1 MEKKKT
7 EKADLE
13 NKKGLF
19 LQIGLVITLAGVLA
33 AFEWK
38 TYDAVDMSGLGR
50 VTEDFEEEIVI
61 QTEQTPPPPP
71 PPPPQEI
78 ITELEIVADDKEIEN
93 EVEISAEADE
103 RVAIEVYIAPVVEEE
118 EEYEEQQIFQVV
130 EDPPGFPGGDEARM
144 RYLQDNIRYP
154 AIAREAGIQGTIFIS
169 FVVERDGSITDV
181 QVLRGIGGGC
191 DEEAIR
197 VVRNMPR
204 WTPGKQRGRPVRV
217 QFTMPIRFT
226 LAG

>member
-1 MEKKKT
+1 MEKRKT

-19 LQIGLVITLAGVLA
+19 LQIGLVATLLVVLII
-33 AFEWK
+33 FEWK
-38 TYDAVDMSGLGR
+38 TYDKVFLMEEGRLVIEDDEVVLNTVDP
-50 VTEDFEEEIVI
+50 
-61 QTEQTPPPPP
+61 PPPPP

-78 ITELEIVADDKEIEN
+78 TTELEIVADDV
-93 EVEISAEADE
+93 EVEDVIIDASIDE
-103 RVAIEVYIAPVVEEE
+103 NIAVEVYIPPVVQVEEE
-118 EEYEEQQIFQVV
+118 VEETQIFIVV
-130 EDPPGFPGGDEARM
+130 EDAPGYPGGDAARM
-144 RYLQDNIRYP
+144 KFLSDNIRYP
-154 AIAREAGIQGTIFIS
+154 AIARESGIQGTVFIQ

-181 QVLRGIGGGC
+181 QVIRGIGGGA
-191 DEEAIR
+191 DEEAVR
-197 VVRNMPR
+197 VVKMMPR